1 MTTAEEYA
9 NGFNDHLT
17 KSWIWGIKQTE
28 EQNMGDY
35 SPFAMWYNGDRKCW
49 TFAGFIL
56 SDQFVDLFD
65 EDDIRF
71 KQFENWSTVLARRKK
86 NSGFLISSGIM
97 RTAADRWLSCVPTKC
112 C

>member
-1 MTTAEEYA
+1 MDLMTTLP
-9 NGFNDHLT
+9 NLGFE
-17 KSWIWGIKQTE
+17 IKQTE

-71 KQFENWSTVLARRKK
+71 KQFENWSTG
-86 NSGFLISSGIM
+86 SGQ
-97 RTAADRWLSCVPTKC
+97 TKRILDFS
-112 C
+112 